1 MEEAFAN
8 LEDSPMFR
16 KKVST
21 MEASVNELKGR
32 CEILQDGSKGLMKIL
47 GDAYKG
53 DLSFAESLEAF
64 GAGKDDHLS
73 VAIGGPVMAKFTA
86 VFKELGTYKELLRSQ
101 VNHMLSDRLSQF
113 INVDL
118 YNVKDCRQRLDK
130 ATAEYDQAREKCMSV
145 KKGTKPEVVADLE
158 EDMHNSRS
166 TFERC
171 RFNLVTALANI
182 EAKKKYEFLEATS
195 AIVDAHLRYFKQ
207 GYELLCQLE
216 SFVDQVLTYCL
227 QSKEAMAAKQDN
239 LAKRIQE
246 FRIQDELANLRIVSN
261 MGTSTSSNGLMPL
274 VGAPTSNGEVQIIK
288 QGYLLKRSS
297 NLRADWKRRFF
308 VLDSHGTLLYY
319 RNKGGQSQQSGGSS
333 EGSGMFG
340 RFKISNQKT
349 PSKGE
354 DHLGYQTV
362 DLRISTIKLD
372 SEQSNLRFCFRLI
385 SPAKTFTLQAEN
397 EADRMDWTEKITGA
411 ITSLL
416 NSSSSGQISS
426 GGSQIGDGSFT
437 MGKDAESSAIE
448 EGSSTVS
455 HVLRSISGNEKC
467 AECGAP
473 GPEWASLNLGILVC
487 IECSGAHR
495 NLGVHISKVRSLT
508 LDVKVWDPVVIDLF
522 QNLGNTFSNSLW
534 EELLPHNH
542 NEGMDESAKCIY
554 PIGKPSPNDSF
565 PRKEK
570 YIQSK
575 YADRSFLIQETDR
588 PSITLW
594 EAIKSNDIKEA
605 YRLLVKSSINSNIQY
620 DDISNNKMY
629 HSFEMPSSKS
639 REKKQIDPLNC
650 QNIMECFQGCSLL
663 HLACQNGYATMAEL
677 LLQFGADINAQDFH
691 GRTALH
697 HTVLIEND
705 ELAKYLLKRG
715 ARTTITD
722 GGGLTALERRMDLG
736 AITDDELFLLFVN
749 DSSNT
754 SHRN

>member
-1 MEEAFAN
+1 MEEVFAN

-16 KKVST
+16 KKVSS
-21 MEASVNELKGR
+21 MEASVDELKDR
-32 CEILQDGSKGLMKIL
+32 CEILQDGSKGLMKLL

-53 DLSFAESLEAF
+53 DLSFAGSLEAF

-73 VAIGGPVMAKFTA
+73 VAVGGPVLAKFTA
-86 VFKELGTYKELLRSQ
+86 FFKELGTYKDLLCSQ
-101 VNHMLSDRLSQF
+101 VDHMLSARLSQF

-118 YNVKDCRQRLDK
+118 QNVKDCRQRLDK
-130 ATAEYDQAREKCMSV
+130 ATIEYDQARERCMSV

-158 EDMHNSRS
+158 EDLQNSKS

-195 AIVDAHLRYFKQ
+195 SVVDAHLRYFKQ
-207 GYELLCQLE
+207 GYEMLSKLE
-216 SFVDQVLTYCL
+216 SFVEQVLTYCM
-227 QSKEAMAAKQDN
+227 QSREAMAGKQDK

-246 FRIQDELANLRIVSN
+246 FRIQDELANSRFFSSR
-261 MGTSTSSNGLMPL
+261 GTSTSDMRLIGTP
-274 VGAPTSNGEVQIIK
+274 ASNGEVQIIK

-297 NLRADWKRRFF
+297 NLRADWRRRFF
-308 VLDSHGTLLYY
+308 VLDSHGTLFYY
-319 RNKGGQSQQSGGSS
+319 RNKGGQSQQSNGSS

-340 RFKISNQKT
+340 RFKISNQKS

-362 DLRISTIKLD
+362 DLRIATIKLD
-372 SEQSNLRFCFRLI
+372 SEQSNLRFSFRLI
-385 SPAKTFTLQAEN
+385 SPVKTFTLQAEN
-397 EADRMDWTEKITGA
+397 EADRMDWIEKITGA

-416 NSSSSGQISS
+416 NSVSSGQISS
-426 GGSQIGDGSFT
+426 GGSEIGDGTIT
-437 MGKDAESSAIE
+437 MGKDSDSSVVE
-448 EGSSTVS
+448 EAYNKVINIMRG
-455 HVLRSISGNEKC
+455 IPGNEKC
-467 AECGAP
+467 AECEAP
-473 GPEWASLNLGILVC
+473 SPEWASLNLGILVC

-522 QNLGNTFSNSLW
+522 QSLGNTFSNSVW
-534 EELLPHNH
+534 DELLLHDQ
-542 NEGMDESAKCIY
+542 NEGMDESDKCIW
-554 PIGKPSPNDSF
+554 PIGKPNPNDSF
-565 PRKEK
+565 SRKEK

-575 YADRSFLIQETDR
+575 YADRSFLIQETDE
-588 PSITLW
+588 SFINLW
-594 EAIKSNDIKEA
+594 EAIKSNDIKET
-605 YRLLVKSSINSNIQY
+605 YRLLIKSSINPNIRY
-620 DDISNNKMY
+620 DDIISNNMF
-629 HSFEMPSSKS
+629 HIFEMPGSKS
-639 REKKQIDPLNC
+639 REYRQNDLSNC

-663 HLACQNGYATMAEL
+663 HFACQTGNTTMAEL

-697 HTVLIEND
+697 HSALIEKD
-705 ELAKYLLKRG
+705 DLAKYLLKRG

-736 AITDDELFLLFVN
+736 AITDDELFILFVN
-749 DSSNT
+749 DSGNT
-754 SHRN
+754 YRN